1 MRASLALFLLTESLF
16 GDRARIGFDLVRS
29 RAFDLVITDIQ
40 MPEHTGLELLEWI
53 QRDVPIPV
61 IAFTA
66 NADEAAQEVFLQA
79 GFAGV
84 LTKPLNSEGLGAA
97 QEPYFHQIDQ

>member
-53 QRDVPIPV
+53 QRDV

-66 NADEAAQEVFLQA
+66 NADEAAREVFLQA
-79 GFAGV
+79 GFADV
-84 LTKPLNSEGLGAA
+84 LTKPLNSKGLGAA
-97 QEPYFHQIDQ
+97 LEPYFHQIDQ

>member
-53 QRDVPIPV
+53 QRDVK
-61 IAFTA
+61 AFTA
-66 NADEAAQEVFLQA
+66 NADEAAREVFLQA

-97 QEPYFHQIDQ
+97 LEPYFHQTDQ